1 MATVIVPVLFLM
13 LVSTVKKIPLIGGN
27 LIAAFIGTG
36 VLSLLLGGVYNPAVW
51 GSAWLT
57 GLNQVA
63 FIIFI
68 VIFGSIFSTLQVK
81 SGAMDTVLNVLRAI
95 FGGTPQGLILSILIA
110 MCLGGS
116 LVGTVSAV
124 GAVIGLL
131 VVPAMDDMG
140 LDPDLNCAIIV
151 TGGSLGAIM
160 PPISNAIN
168 VACAIIG
175 IPTDAVLQISYV
187 TVGIAFILTSLFVCK
202 VYIGRK
208 YKMPQHLIPT
218 EKASAILKREWKNL
232 IPLMVLIV
240 LVALNS
246 IPSISFDA
254 TGELLKAIP
263 LGESSLYDS
272 LKAMPVI
279 GQLTNN
285 IVLALLVAIIVA
297 IAITPALR
305 VNLGPDLAKSMKT
318 IRVSVLVQVFA
329 GFFLGAFR
337 VGGQIAAI
345 SEWATGL
352 NTLALKL
359 GGAGS
364 LILGGMLLGAQS
376 TTQTSLLPILGPAWI
391 ATGVT
396 DVHAAAASAHL
407 AAAGQGLPPA
417 DLNTFVIAGLV
428 SSLLG
433 KQVNPMKS
441 MLLTVP
447 YCLLLAFFGL
457 VFLFV

>member
-1 MATVIVPVLFLM
+1 MVTVIIPVLFLM

-36 VLSLLLGGVYNPAVW
+36 ILSLVLGGVYDPRVW

-63 FIIFI
+63 FIIYI
-68 VIFGSIFSTLQVK
+68 VIFGSIFSSLQVK

-95 FGGTPQGLILSILIA
+95 FGHTPQGLILSILIA

-124 GAVIGLL
+124 GAVIGML

-140 LDPDLNCAIIV
+140 IDPDLNCAIIV
-151 TGGSLGAIM
+151 TGGSIGAIM

-168 VACAIIG
+168 VACSIIG
-175 IPTDAVLQISYV
+175 IPTDRTLQISYL
-187 TVGIAFILTSLFVCK
+187 TVGVVFVLTSLFVCK

-208 YKMPQHLIPT
+208 YEMPQYLIPT

-246 IPSISFDA
+246 IPAISFDV
-254 TGELLKAIP
+254 TGEILKAIP
-263 LGESSLYDS
+263 AGDSSLYAVIAS
-272 LKAMPVI
+272 IPVI

-285 IVLALLVAIIVA
+285 IVLALAVAIIVA
-297 IAITPALR
+297 VAITPALR
-305 VNLGPDLAKSMKT
+305 KNFVKDMSVSMRA
-318 IRVSVLVQVFA
+318 IRLSVLIQIFA

-337 VGGQIAAI
+337 AGGQIGVI
-345 SEWATGL
+345 SEWAAGL
-352 NTLALKL
+352 NAIALKL

-376 TTQTSLLPILGPAWI
+376 TTQTTLLPILGPAWM
-391 ATGVT
+391 ATGVS

-428 SSLLG
+428 SSLLH
-433 KQVNPMKS
+433 KEVNPMKS
-441 MLLTVP
+441 MVLTVP

-457 VFLFV
+457 MFLFI

>member
-1 MATVIVPVLFLM
+1 
-13 LVSTVKKIPLIGGN
+13 
-27 LIAAFIGTG
+27 
-36 VLSLLLGGVYNPAVW
+36 
-51 GSAWLT
+51 
-57 GLNQVA
+57 
-63 FIIFI
+63 
-68 VIFGSIFSTLQVK
+68 
-81 SGAMDTVLNVLRAI
+81 
-95 FGGTPQGLILSILIA
+95 
-110 MCLGGS
+110 
-116 LVGTVSAV
+116 
-124 GAVIGLL
+124 
-131 VVPAMDDMG
+131 
-140 LDPDLNCAIIV
+140 
-151 TGGSLGAIM
+151 M

-272 LKAMPVI
+272 LKAIPVI

-285 IVLALLVAIIVA
+285 IVLALLVAINRA

-318 IRVSVLVQVFA
+318 IRVSVLIQVFA

>member
-1 MATVIVPVLFLM
+1 MLTVIIPVLFLM

-27 LIAAFIGTG
+27 LIAAFVGTG
-36 VLSLLLGGVYNPAVW
+36 ILSLLLGGVYDPIVW
-51 GSAWLT
+51 IQSWLT

-68 VIFGSIFSTLQVK
+68 VIFGSIFSSLQVK

-95 FGGTPQGLILSILIA
+95 FGHTPQGLILSILIA
-110 MCLGGS
+110 MCIGGS
-116 LVGTVSAV
+116 LVGTVAAV
-124 GAVIGLL
+124 GAVIGML

-140 LDPDLNCAIIV
+140 IDPDLNCAIIV

-168 VACAIIG
+168 VACSIIG
-175 IPTDAVLQISYV
+175 IETGPVLQVSYV

-208 YKMPQHLIPT
+208 YQMPQHLIPT
-218 EKASAILKREWKNL
+218 EKARTILRREWKNL
-232 IPLMVLIV
+232 IPLMVLIL
-240 LVALNS
+240 LVAINS
-246 IPSISFDA
+246 IPAISFDV

-263 LGESSLYDS
+263 VGGSNLYEAIAS
-272 LKAMPVI
+272 IPVI

-285 IVLALLVAIIVA
+285 IVLALVVASIVA
-297 IAITPALR
+297 IAIEPKLR
-305 VNLGPDLAKSMKT
+305 ENLGGDMARSFST
-318 IRVSVLVQVFA
+318 IKVSVLIQIFA

-337 VGGQIAAI
+337 AGGQIAAI
-345 SEWATGL
+345 SEWATSL
-352 NTLALKL
+352 NAIALKL
-359 GGAGS
+359 GGSGA
-364 LILGGMLLGAQS
+364 LILGGMLLGSQS
-376 TTQTSLLPILGPAWI
+376 TTQTSLLPILGPAWM
-391 ATGVT
+391 ATGVS
-396 DVHAAAASAHL
+396 DMHAAAASAHL

-417 DLNTFVIAGLV
+417 DLNTFIIAGLV
-428 SSLLG
+428 SSLLH

-447 YCLLLAFFGL
+447 YCLLLAMFGL
-457 VFLFV
+457 VFLFI

>member
-1 MATVIVPVLFLM
+1 MITVVVPVLFLM

-36 VLSLLLGGVYNPAVW
+36 VLSLVLGGVYDPIEW
-51 GSAWLT
+51 GRAWLT

-68 VIFGSIFSTLQVK
+68 VIFGSIFSALQVK

-95 FGGTPQGLILSILIA
+95 FGHTPQGLVLSILIA

-124 GAVIGLL
+124 GAVIGML

-140 LDPDLNCAIIV
+140 IDPDLNCAIIV

-168 VACAIIG
+168 VACSIIG
-175 IPTDAVLQISYV
+175 IPTDHVLQISYL
-187 TVGIAFILTSLFVCK
+187 TVGIAFVLTSLFVCK

-208 YKMPQHLIPT
+208 YEMPQHLIPT
-218 EKASAILKREWKNL
+218 EKASAILRREWKNL
-232 IPLMVLIV
+232 IPLMVLII

-246 IPSISFDA
+246 IPAISFDV

-263 LGESSLYDS
+263 LGEGSLYDS
-272 LKAMPVI
+272 LKAIPI
-279 GQLTNN
+279 FGQLTNN
-285 IVLALLVAIIVA
+285 IVLALVVAIIVA
-297 IAITPALR
+297 IAITPELR
-305 VNLGPDLAKSMKT
+305 TDIVQDLAKPLMT
-318 IRVSVLVQVFA
+318 VRMAVLIQVFA

-337 VGGQIAAI
+337 FGGQIAAI

-391 ATGVT
+391 ATGVS
-396 DVHAAAASAHL
+396 DIHAAAASAHL

-433 KQVNPMKS
+433 KQVNPMRS

-457 VFLFV
+457 VFLFI

>member
-1 MATVIVPVLFLM
+1 MITVIIPVLFLM

-36 VLSLLLGGVYNPAVW
+36 ILSFLLGGVYDPRVW

-68 VIFGSIFSTLQVK
+68 VIFGSIFSALQVK

-95 FGGTPQGLILSILIA
+95 FGHTPQGLILSILIA

-124 GAVIGLL
+124 GAVIGML

-140 LDPDLNCAIIV
+140 IDPDLNCAIIV

-168 VACAIIG
+168 VACSIIG
-175 IPTDAVLQISYV
+175 IPTDHVLQISYL
-187 TVGIAFILTSLFVCK
+187 TVGIAFVLTSLFVCK
-202 VYIGRK
+202 VYIGKK
-208 YKMPQHLIPT
+208 YEMPQHLIPT
-218 EKASAILKREWKNL
+218 EKASAILRREWKNL
-232 IPLMVLIV
+232 IPLIVLII

-246 IPSISFDA
+246 IPAISFDV
-254 TGELLKAIP
+254 TGELLRAIP
-263 LGESSLYDS
+263 VGESTLYATLS
-272 LKAMPVI
+272 AIPVI

-297 IAITPALR
+297 VAITPSLR
-305 VNLGPDLAKSMKT
+305 SNFGHDLARSMRT
-318 IRVSVLVQVFA
+318 IRTSVLIQVFA

-352 NTLALKL
+352 NTIALKL

-391 ATGVT
+391 ATGVS
-396 DVHAAAASAHL
+396 DVNAAAASAHL

-428 SSLLG
+428 SSLLHRE
-433 KQVNPMKS
+433 VNPMRS

-457 VFLFV
+457 MFLFI